1 MCVPLCSI
9 CEDYYRIIPN
19 PEAGKTTESQ
29 WKPIITKKGKYGC
42 NKGNKNSAGPL
53 PLPTQCLNTCAKSAG
68 NIQTNRQDITKSTL
82 NFQEGHVL
90 NYLLHYHSYTHA
102 RPLHLSESY
111 CWDQTF
117 CRRPKPPPHA
127 FVPAT
132 AVGAWP
138 KCSPIAVR
146 LILSDWPTAHRIR
159 MRLCAF
165 VYGPWPL
172 KLLFMLLKFFQ
183 LCLSFCLGEKESHL
197 PGRG

>member
-1 MCVPLCSI
+1 MCWTI
-9 CEDYYRIIPN
+9 CYTTIP
-19 PEAGKTTESQ
+19 
-29 WKPIITKKGKYGC
+29 
-42 NKGNKNSAGPL
+42 
-53 PLPTQCLNTCAKSAG
+53 
-68 NIQTNRQDITKSTL
+68 
-82 NFQEGHVL
+82 
-90 NYLLHYHSYTHA
+90 THMP

-146 LILSDWPTAHRIR
+146 LILSDCPTAHRIR

-172 KLLFMLLKFFQ
+172 KLFFMLLKFFQ
-183 LCLSFCLGEKESHL
+183 LCLSFCLGEKRVTSSGKGLKHWQRCGSVAPPHERDRSQHHDVGL
-197 PGRG
+197 PSVPGPASQYPFSTDWEKYGQCPQWDFSEIALFGVCSEDL

>member
-1 MCVPLCSI
+1 MCWTI
-9 CEDYYRIIPN
+9 CYTTIP
-19 PEAGKTTESQ
+19 
-29 WKPIITKKGKYGC
+29 
-42 NKGNKNSAGPL
+42 
-53 PLPTQCLNTCAKSAG
+53 
-68 NIQTNRQDITKSTL
+68 
-82 NFQEGHVL
+82 
-90 NYLLHYHSYTHA
+90 THMP

-197 PGRG
+197 PGRGWSIGSAADQLRLPTSATGLNIMTLGFQVCLGQLRSIHLAQIGRSMVSVLNETSLK